1 MGDNSGRIMVTG
13 GAGYVGAL
21 LTPRLLDA
29 GWRVRVLDLLI
40 YGREPLAAVADHP
53 NLEIIEGD
61 IREIDRVRRAVADC
75 DVVIHLACI
84 SNDPSFELD
93 PQLGKSINFDSLEPL
108 VRAARDAGVRR
119 FVYASSSSVYGIKQ
133 EENVNEDM
141 PLEPLTDYSK
151 FKAMGEQVVQQH
163 RTDDFVPVVLR
174 PATLCGYSP
183 RQRLDLT
190 VNILTNHAVN
200 NGVIKVFGGEQKR
213 PNLHV
218 DDMVDAYLHVLGLPD
233 DVVAEKVWNV
243 SHVNHTVRR
252 IAEIVRDMVG
262 PDRVEL
268 TTVPTDDQRS
278 YHVSAAKIER
288 EVGFTPK
295 RGVEDA
301 VRDLIAA
308 FDAKRLPDSM
318 TDPLYFNIKR
328 MQELALA

>member
-1 MGDNSGRIMVTG
+1 MNDKGRRIMVTG

-61 IREIDRVRRAVADC
+61 IRDPDAVRRAVADC
-75 DVVIHLACI
+75 DAAIHLACI

-108 VRAARDAGVRR
+108 VQAARDAGVRR
-119 FVYASSSSVYGIKQ
+119 FIYASSSSVYGIKR

-151 FKAMGEQVVQQH
+151 FKAMGERVVQQH
-163 RTDDFVPVVLR
+163 RTDEFVTVVLR

-218 DDMVDAYLHVLGLPD
+218 DDMIDAYLHVLGLPD
-233 DVVAEKVWNV
+233 EAVAGKVWNV
-243 SHVNHTVRR
+243 SRVNHTVRR
-252 IAEIVRDMVG
+252 IAEIIREIVG

-268 TTVPTDDQRS
+268 ATVPTDDQRS
-278 YHVSAAKIER
+278 YHVSAGKIER

-308 FDAKRLPDSM
+308 FDAGRLPNSM

-328 MQELALA
+328 MQELNLT